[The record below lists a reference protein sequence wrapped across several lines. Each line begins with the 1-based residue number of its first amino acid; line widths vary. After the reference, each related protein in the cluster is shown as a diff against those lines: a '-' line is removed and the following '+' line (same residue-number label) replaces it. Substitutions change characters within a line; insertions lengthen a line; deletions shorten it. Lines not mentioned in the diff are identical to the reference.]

1 MRANWIADVSLPLQ
15 SMGGGF
21 WMTTLLIPENVVV
34 RFAETISR
42 RLVQF
47 WIPAIPLVEQPKG
60 ITLEEESATPLIKTV
75 GGSFPINKM
84 LLPETVKL

>member
-1 MRANWIADVSLPLQ
+1 MLYPGCAVVMFEQFP
-15 SMGGGF
+15 
-21 WMTTLLIPENVVV
+21 NVV
-34 RFAETISR
+34 ELMI
-42 RLVQF
+42 
-47 WIPAIPLVEQPKG
+47 IPFVEQPKG